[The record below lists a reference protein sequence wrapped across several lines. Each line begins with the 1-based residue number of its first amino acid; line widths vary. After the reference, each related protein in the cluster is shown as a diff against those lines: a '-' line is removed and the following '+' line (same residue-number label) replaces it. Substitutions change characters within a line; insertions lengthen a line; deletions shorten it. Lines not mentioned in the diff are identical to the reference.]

1 LLDHR
6 IVIRRIEHS
15 IRAVFGRRLL
25 RRVRGRHSLNLAL
38 GTIYVRLDRDAC
50 GPNRLGRALGRSP
63 RFERIAT
70 GVPAFAHDKF
80 EVGSGGIAVVKR
92 GLSKDT
98 VKDARAD
105 QRPSIGAPARIG
117 VNPSNT

>member
-1 LLDHR
+1 L
-6 IVIRRIEHS
+6 S
-15 IRAVFGRRLL
+15 IMPEDLSNDARQRL
-25 RRVRGRHSLNLAL
+25 
-38 GTIYVRLDRDAC
+38 VRLGVEVRLNAPVTAVDAT
-50 GPNRLGRALGRSP
+50 GVTIG
-63 RFERIAT
+63 
-70 GVPAFAHDKF
+70 GVPAFAQDKF